1 MQLNPEQKTKL
12 VKEIAKNIGFDGCG
26 IARAVPLEEDARRL
40 EKWLLNGRHGEMKY
54 LENHFALR
62 TDPSKLVP
70 GARSVI
76 TLLFDHFPDD
86 IQNPSLPKIA
96 KYAYGKDYH
105 LVIREKLNE
114 FLFRLRESL
123 GNIEGRG
130 FVDSAPVLE
139 RTWAYR
145 SGLGWIGKNG
155 NLINKGKGSFFFL
168 ATLITDLDL
177 EPDEPYVQDYCGT
190 CTKCID
196 ACPTDA
202 ILPNKELNASQC
214 ISYYTIEL
222 KSASLPDELA
232 TKADNWIFGCDI
244 CQDVCP
250 WNRFSKPHQHPELH
264 PYEEVLTF
272 DIGKWKALDK
282 ESFASMFKDSPINR
296 TKWEGIQRNLSLF
309 RKE

>member
-232 TKADNWIFGCDI
+232 TKTDNWIFGCDI